1 MKRKSIA
8 VVALVCAGACSTPR
22 VEQPPSP
29 PHRIVAPARSDAP
42 ARTPIDEG
50 ATERFLDQ
58 EIARRSPPPAP
69 APGLSNADQYR
80 QQRESARQRGPTD
93 EAATELFLDHEIE
106 RRRSAAPVVEPRTI
120 IVREYGT
127 VPVEVRES
135 WQYGRDRY
143 RARFPWNTALGAGL
157 GAVIGHQS
165 GHRDEGAAIGA
176 GLGLLFDLTRWH

>member
-1 MKRKSIA
+1 MKRALIA
-8 VVALVCAGACSTPR
+8 VVVLVCAGACSTPR

-29 PHRIVAPARSDAP
+29 PHRIVAPARIDAP
-42 ARTPIDEG
+42 ARTPIDEQ

-58 EIARRSPPPAP
+58 EIARRSPPPP
-69 APGLSNADQYR
+69 EPTLTNADRYR
-80 QQRESARQRGPTD
+80 QQRAAARERKTTD

-127 VPVEVRES
+127 MPVEVRES
-135 WQYGRDRY
+135 WHYGRDRY
-143 RARFPWNTALGAGL
+143 RSRFPWNTALGAGL

-176 GLGLLFDLTRWH
+176 GLGLLFDLSRW